1 MIKTRQDLKFYLQ
14 EDAKQNGVKSNPFVY
29 WAYLF
34 AGSEKYHAFRYIKC
48 LRKCEYHYNNK
59 NRLRYLFYKIK
70 LRRLGLR
77 YGLHIPFNVCGYGLR
92 LYHIMGSGGMRLD
105 AKKIGNYCGFN
116 TGVII
121 GTRNPGE
128 DRPVIGDHVTFC
140 PGSMAVGPIHIGD
153 NAYIAP
159 NAIVVKDVPSNTIV
173 GGVPAKIIK
182 SRV

>member
-77 YGLHIPFNVCGYGLR
+77 YGLLIQLNVCGYGLK
-92 LYHIMGSGGMRLD
+92 LFHIVGCGGMRLN

-116 TGVII
+116 SGVMI

-128 DRPVIGDHVTFC
+128 DRPVIGDHVIF
-140 PGSMAVGPIHIGD
+140 GPNSGAFGAITVGD

-159 NAIVVKDVPSNTIV
+159 NAVVVKDVPSNTIV
-173 GGVPAKIIK
+173 GGVPAKVIK